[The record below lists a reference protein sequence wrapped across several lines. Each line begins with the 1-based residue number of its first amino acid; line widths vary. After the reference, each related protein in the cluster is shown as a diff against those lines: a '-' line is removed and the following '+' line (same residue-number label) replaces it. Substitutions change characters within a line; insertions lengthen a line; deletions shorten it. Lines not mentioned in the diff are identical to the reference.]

1 MEFTAPSHTRCQ
13 MIMCV
18 CEIFLSTGRKMILPT
33 QKLKC
38 HIWMNQT
45 EDFLQHP
52 GPIAQK
58 ETHNRKKL
66 KYCLPLSVDSVATA
80 AAYCN
85 LNFLHTLS
93 ADYQMTFREMLLWH
107 KITLSSWEIFSIMKQ
122 INWLY
127 ILFHLNLVSLG
138 SRSKFADLPCTVR
151 PLCI

>member
-1 MEFTAPSHTRCQ
+1 
-13 MIMCV
+13 
-18 CEIFLSTGRKMILPT
+18 MILPT

-52 GPIAQK
+52 GAIAQK

-66 KYCLPLSVDSVATA
+66 KYCLPLSVDSVAAA

-93 ADYQMTFREMLLWH
+93 ADYQMAQNNSEQLGDFLYNEANKLALHLISFELCKPRQ
-107 KITLSSWEIFSIMKQ
+107 Q
-122 INWLY
+122 IKVCWSALHSQAFVY
-127 ILFHLNLVSLG
+127 LMS
-138 SRSKFADLPCTVR
+138 
-151 PLCI
+151 